1 MRHVRPAPKPPVFP
15 TIAPGGLDLRPFD
28 GARAKIL
35 RRRLLWVDPPAVIWA
50 GKSHHLSTWDPVD
63 FHHADLQSA

>member
-15 TIAPGGLDLRPFD
+15 TNAPGGLDLRPFD

-35 RRRLLWVDPPAVIWA
+35 RRRCPGMAQCNSAV
-50 GKSHHLSTWDPVD
+50 LSLDHRV
-63 FHHADLQSA
+63 ARIRSGS